1 MFGSLFGEW
10 CVGRAFVVCAYVL
23 GCLFF
28 KQAAFLCACVLGF
41 SFSGVID
48 DEFYFA
54 RCVGVGLSIG

>member
-1 MFGSLFGEW
+1 M
-10 CVGRAFVVCAYVL
+10 GRAFVVCAYVL

-28 KQAAFLCACVLGF
+28 KQAAFLCVRFLRF

-54 RCVGVGLSIG
+54 RCVGVGLFRG